1 MYWYPKFTYRE
12 KREKIFVL
20 KVGDREKEEEE
31 ENVIVVYVSK
41 DDRFGVVVDPP
52 DASHRVC
59 RVPSRFC
66 RARDRG
72 VLFAVGD

>member
-1 MYWYPKFTYRE
+1 MGDTRE
-12 KREKIFVL
+12 GGRK
-20 KVGDREKEEEE
+20 E
-31 ENVIVVYVSK
+31 ENVIVVYVVVVYVSK

-52 DASHRVC
+52 DASHRFC